1 MGRYVVAI
9 GLAGLVTFGL
19 FWVMQALIS
28 VAAELLEGR
37 PSPVVDFVRLKRD
50 FTPEAKKR
58 EVPKRTPPEAP
69 PPPPEIDVSQDLDP
83 DDAVGDIDLFMDNT
97 LELSEA
103 TDLSGGGADRDVVP
117 LVRVEP
123 QYPMRAAQ
131 RQQEGW
137 VELMFTISSAGTVK
151 DAVVTASQ
159 PRKVF
164 DKAALQ
170 AVRKW
175 KYNAKVENGRA
186 VERPGIRV
194 RLTFEL
200 DS

>member
-1 MGRYVVAI
+1 MGRYVVAV

-28 VAAELLEGR
+28 VAAELVEGR
-37 PSPVVDFVRLKRD
+37 PSPFVDFVRLKKELE
-50 FTPEAKKR
+50 PEVKKR
-58 EVPKRTPPEAP
+58 EVPKRTPPDTP
-69 PPPPEIDVSQDLDP
+69 PPPPEIDISQDLDP
-83 DDAVGDIDLFMDNT
+83 DEAVGDLDIFMDNS

-103 TDLSGGGADRDVVP
+103 TDLSGGGVDRDVVP

-131 RQQEGW
+131 RQIEGW
-137 VELMFTISSAGTVK
+137 VELQFTISAAGTVK
-151 DAVVTASQ
+151 DPVVTASK
-159 PRKVF
+159 PRKIF

-175 KYNAKVENGRA
+175 KYNAKVENGRP

-194 RLTFEL
+194 RLTFQL
-200 DS
+200 DG